1 MYKTYQRHFSKP
13 RQIFGRRRSLFGEF
27 SGTQSTAK
35 LKLCACCSPHNG
47 NSELKISDQLK
58 QNN

>member
-27 SGTQSTAK
+27 SGTSKHGQIETLRLLLA
-35 LKLCACCSPHNG
+35 P
-47 NSELKISDQLK
+47 QW
-58 QNN
+58 QF